1 MDYDKGP
8 QLTVRMLK
16 EYLNH
21 IPDDTKVRIGIGDEN
36 APAHY
41 LLNYGGELLLQT
53 DCYMQNAAKTNL
65 TTVLC
70 FIKSK
75 SKK

>member
-41 LLNYGGELLLQT
+41 LLNYGGELLLQA

-65 TTVLC
+65 TTVLS

>member
-1 MDYDKGP
+1 MNYDKGP
-8 QLTVRMLK
+8 QLTVKMLK
-16 EYLNH
+16 EYLKH

-53 DCYMQNAAKTNL
+53 DCYMRNAAKTNL
-65 TTVLC
+65 MTVLS
-70 FIKSK
+70 FFKSK

>member
-16 EYLNH
+16 EYLKH

-41 LLNYGGELLLQT
+41 LLNFGGELLLHP
-53 DCYMQNAAKTNL
+53 DCYMKDADKMNL
-65 TTVLC
+65 MTVLS

>member
-41 LLNYGGELLLQT
+41 LLNFGGELLLQT

-65 TTVLC
+65 MTVLS